1 MPEVLDAV
9 RSAWD
14 AAHAEGVEGL
24 TPSEVD
30 AQLHELRALQ
40 ATAAAYEAKLCARFE
55 ADREWARRGAL
66 SPAAYLA
73 KTRRLPVESCR
84 RLFRHARHLRA
95 LPAVVAALEA
105 GRIEEPHAQR
115 IIRADN
121 PRVHDDLV
129 ADQVEIVRW
138 AMSLA
143 WPLFVRRLQDWL
155 DEHDPD
161 GPEPEDRRRTVNCS
175 KTIDDWWALDG
186 LLDPIAGTIF
196 ERELSRLE
204 RLLFELDWQEAKT
217 RLGHDPTVDDL
228 ARTAAQ
234 RRADALVLM
243 AERSATFPD
252 DGRRGRPLFT
262 VLAGHDAFHRVCELT
277 NGIQLRPS
285 QLVGYL
291 DRAMTETIVFDG
303 PFHAVKASSQRTFTG
318 RLRRAVMAMHRG
330 CTHDLCVAT
339 IDECQVDHHQPDS
352 KGGETSQENGRP
364 LCPKHN
370 RQKGDRAPPDGEA
383 RSDDEA
389 A

>member
-1 MPEVLDAV
+1 MSDVLEAV

-14 AAHAEGVEGL
+14 AAHAEGVDEL
-24 TPSEVD
+24 EPSEVE
-30 AQLHELRALQ
+30 ARLHELRALQ
-40 ATAAAYEAKLCARFE
+40 ATAAAYEAKLCARYD
-55 ADREWARRGAL
+55 ADREWARHGAL
-66 SPAAYLA
+66 SPAAYVA
-73 KTRRLPVESCR
+73 KTRRLPVEACR
-84 RLFRHARHLRA
+84 RPFRHARHLRE
-95 LPAVVAALEA
+95 LPAIVAALEA

-175 KTIDDWWALDG
+175 KTIDDWWALNG
-186 LLDPIAGTIF
+186 LLDPVSGTIVD
-196 ERELSRLE
+196 RELSRLE
-204 RLLFELDWQEAKT
+204 RLLFENDWQDAKA

-228 ARTAAQ
+228 ARTAPQ
-234 RRADALVLM
+234 RRADAIVLM
-243 AERSATFPD
+243 AERSATLPE

-262 VLAGHDAFHRVCELT
+262 VLTGHDAFGRVCELT

-285 QLVGYL
+285 QLVAYL
-291 DRAMTETIVFDG
+291 DRAITETIVFDG
-303 PFHAVKASSQRTFTG
+303 PFHAIEASSQRTFTG

-330 CTHDLCVAT
+330 CTHELCVAT
-339 IDECQVDHHQPDS
+339 IDDCQVDHHQPAS
-352 KGGETSQENGRP
+352 KGGPTSQENGRP
-364 LCPKHN
+364 KCPKHN
-370 RQKGDRAPPDGEA
+370 RQKSDRAPSGDRAPPGD
-383 RSDDEA
+383 
-389 A
+389 